1 MALNTIQRIALTP
14 GEPAGIG
21 PDLCIQLAQQDLPC
35 ELIAI
40 ASPELLVQR
49 AKQLGLSIQ
58 INEFD
63 SSLPPTTQTA
73 GSLTVLPV
81 ELAEPVQCGK
91 TNPLNSRYVL
101 KTITKATKAVSYTHL
116 TLPTK
121 RIV

>member
-35 ELIAI
+35 QLIAI
-40 ASPELLVQR
+40 ASPEMLVQR

-73 GSLTVLPV
+73 GCLTVLPV
-81 ELAEPVQCGK
+81 ELAEPAQCGQ

-101 KTITKATKAVSYTHL
+101 KTITKATKGCMDGLFDAMVTG
-116 TLPTK
+116 
-121 RIV
+121 